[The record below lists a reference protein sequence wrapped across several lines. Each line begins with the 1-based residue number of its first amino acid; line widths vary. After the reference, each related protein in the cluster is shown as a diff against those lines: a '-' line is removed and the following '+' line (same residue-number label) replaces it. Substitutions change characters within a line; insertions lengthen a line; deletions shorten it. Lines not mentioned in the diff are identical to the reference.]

1 MACIYYVYCE
11 LNVFT
16 VSRRKEYTVQNEIL
30 IPNTGLTTGVYKKKE
45 KNGAANGQFLGADFK
60 IANKLLLNLVFWFFF
75 LLWIIFVII
84 SVSVQPVVNGHAAV
98 LMPDFPIQGL
108 AGPRAVIHRSTDR
121 AAPELV
127 LSRLG
132 APATGVRA
140 EPQSGARSPQFEPLD
155 HELGSR
161 MRFRRR
167 DIASEVAQ
175 ERAGSERQG
184 R

>member
-1 MACIYYVYCE
+1 MCLQSVAG
-11 LNVFT
+11 
-16 VSRRKEYTVQNEIL
+16 K
-30 IPNTGLTTGVYKKKE
+30 NTLYKTKFSFQTLDLRLGLYKKKG
-45 KNGAANGQFLGADFK
+45 KKRVANGQFLGTDFK

-108 AGPRAVIHRSTDR
+108 AGPRAVIHGSTYR

-155 HELGSR
+155 HEPGSR

-175 ERAGSERQG
+175 QRAGSERQG